1 MSKGIT
7 QFEELM
13 RLVMNN
19 MFTSLPGKVISYEKR
34 YAKMQ
39 IMVGTQAAKD
49 VPLVNVPILR
59 MLGGSVPVKKGMIF
73 PVWFTKNALGEF
85 LMSFFSSQTSKGPIE
100 EMQFDR
106 NSAYALPFLFDEKLG
121 VTFPE
126 TVEFDIKVIFKE
138 PIECEKT
145 ALFKADVTN
154 ETNVTTKGDSITS
167 GKIEAGGTLSS
178 KGELSA
184 PNFDKHHHVDDEG
197 RDTGGPI
204 HDRNKKL

>member
-1 MSKGIT
+1 MAKGIT
-7 QFEELM
+7 EFEELM

-19 MFTSLPGKVISYEKR
+19 MFTSLPGKVISYENR

-39 IMVGTQAAKD
+39 IMVGTKAVKD

-85 LMSFFSSQTSKGPIE
+85 LMSSFSSQTSKGPIE

-121 VTFPE
+121 VSFPE

-138 PIECEKT
+138 IIECEKT

-154 ETNVTTKGDSITS
+154 EANVTTKGNTAIQGNATIQGNMSSKNYDGHVHDESQ
-167 GKIEAGGTLSS
+167 GGT
-178 KGELSA
+178 
-184 PNFDKHHHVDDEG
+184 
-197 RDTGGPI
+197 TGGP
-204 HDRNKKL
+204 K